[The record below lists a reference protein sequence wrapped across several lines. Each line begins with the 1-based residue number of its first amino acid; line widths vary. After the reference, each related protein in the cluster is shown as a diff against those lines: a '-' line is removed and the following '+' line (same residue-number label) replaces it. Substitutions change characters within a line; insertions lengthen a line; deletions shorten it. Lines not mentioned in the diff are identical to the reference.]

1 MTLTIENIM
10 LIGSLLLFA
19 SIIIARN
26 SARFGLPMLV
36 FFLAVGMLAGSEG
49 LGGIQFN
56 DPQIAQFIGVISL
69 CVILFSSGLETDWAR
84 VQPIV
89 GRGIMLSTFGV
100 ILTATFIG
108 LFVWQMTDFT
118 IFEGLL
124 LGAIVSSTDA
134 AAVFSILREK
144 NLALKSGLRPTLE
157 LESGSNDPMAFV
169 LVIGLLELVV
179 NSATGVTDVLQSFV
193 AHMAVG
199 AAAGFGFGFVGKEII
214 NRIKLTFEGLYPILM
229 LSLVYITFYA
239 TDLIE
244 GNGFL
249 AVYIC
254 GVYLGNQKLM
264 HKRTILKMFDATA
277 WLMQIILF
285 LTLGLLVYPSH
296 IIPFLGIGLA
306 ISAFLILVARPVAVL
321 ISLLPFK
328 FPTREKLFISWVG
341 LRGAVPIVFATY
353 PLLAGIDK
361 AGVIFNVVFFI
372 SLSSVL
378 VQGTTLHVI
387 ARWLK
392 VTVPRSMRQ
401 QTAIDRILD
410 DEDKSALEEII
421 IPEGGY
427 AIGKRIVDLRFPAT
441 SIIAMI
447 RRGDRFVTPKGST
460 VIEACDVLM
469 ILSEDKKDLPV
480 VYRSLKLKDANSTE
494 TQLNTPFRKQAL
506 RLRSLFRK
514 RG

>member
-1 MTLTIENIM
+1 MTLTIENFM
-10 LIGSLLLFA
+10 LIGALLLFV
-19 SIIIARN
+19 SIVIARN
-26 SARFGLPMLV
+26 SARFGLPMLI
-36 FFLAVGMLAGSEG
+36 FFLGVGMLAGSEG
-49 LGGIQFN
+49 IGGIQFN
-56 DPQIAQFIGVISL
+56 DPKAAQFIGVISL
-69 CVILFSSGLETDWAR
+69 CIILFSSGLETDWAR
-84 VQPIV
+84 VNPV
-89 GRGIMLSTFGV
+89 LGRGLMLSTLGV
-100 ILTATFIG
+100 ILTATAVG
-108 LFVWQMTDFT
+108 LFVWQITDFS
-118 IFEGLL
+118 IAEGLL

-144 NLALKSGLRPTLE
+144 NLALKPGLRPTLE

-169 LVIGLLELVV
+169 LVIAMLELLV
-179 NSATGVTDVLQSFV
+179 NKATGIADVLQSFI

-199 AAAGFGFGFVGKEII
+199 AAAGFGFGFIGKEII
-214 NRIKLTFEGLYPILM
+214 NRIKLSFEGLYPILM

-239 TDLIE
+239 TDLID

-296 IIPFLGIGLA
+296 IIPFIGIGLA
-306 ISAFLILVARPVAVL
+306 ISVFLILIARPVAVFM
-321 ISLLPFK
+321 SLLPFN
-328 FPTREKLFISWVG
+328 FPSREKLFISWVG

-361 AGVIFNVVFFI
+361 AGMIFNIVFFI
-372 SLSSVL
+372 SITSVL
-378 VQGTTLHVI
+378 VQGTTLPVI

-401 QTAIDRILD
+401 QTSIDRILD
-410 DEDKSALEEII
+410 DEDKSALEEIV
-421 IPEGGY
+421 IPEGSY
-427 AIGKRIVDLRFPAT
+427 IIGKRIVDLRFPPT

-447 RRGDRFVTPKGST
+447 RRRERFVTPKGST
-460 VIEACDVLM
+460 VIEAGDVLM
-469 ILSEDKKDLPV
+469 ILMEDKKELLN
-480 VYRSLKLKDANSTE
+480 VYKSLKLPYPNAAE
-494 TQLNTPFRKQAL
+494 TPADTPLRKQAM